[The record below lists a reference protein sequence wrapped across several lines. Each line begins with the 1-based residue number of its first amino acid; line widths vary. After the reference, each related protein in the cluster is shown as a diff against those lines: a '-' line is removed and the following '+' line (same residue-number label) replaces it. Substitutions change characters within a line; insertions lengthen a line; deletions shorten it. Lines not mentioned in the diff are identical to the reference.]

1 MRAGRFLTFAACVLV
16 VQALSLPG
24 CGPPAPDARTKLKV
38 LLAPFLSNATL
49 FIAQEEG
56 FFAEQSLDVEFVK
69 MDRAARVIPA
79 LAAGQLDVL
88 GGSASVSLFNALAR
102 GADIRIVATK
112 DHVASGNVTFGL
124 VARRDLVE
132 GKKLEDV
139 TQLRGRRIVAEAAE
153 LNEYFLEKLLESAG
167 LSIDDV
173 ELMNVPDAVAPD
185 ALARGT
191 VDLVSAGEPW
201 ITRMLDG
208 GKAVMWKPAADVIP
222 EFQVSFIMYGPTF
235 LEENPDAGRRFMTAY
250 LKAARQYNQ
259 GKTERNIEII
269 AKYTKLDPAFLKR
282 AGWPTMR
289 KGGAVNTDTL
299 LDFQDWALKRKYLDE
314 KIPADRFWDPR
325 FVEYAASILGTS
337 SP

>member
-1 MRAGRFLTFAACVLV
+1 M
-16 VQALSLPG
+16 
-24 CGPPAPDARTKLKV
+24 AP
-38 LLAPFLSNATL
+38 
-49 FIAQEEG
+49 
-56 FFAEQSLDVEFVK
+56 
-69 MDRAARVIPA
+69 
-79 LAAGQLDVL
+79 
-88 GGSASVSLFNALAR
+88 
-102 GADIRIVATK
+102 
-112 DHVASGNVTFGL
+112 GNVTFGL

-139 TQLRGRRIVAEAAE
+139 TQLRGRRIVAEPAE
-153 LNEYFLEKLLESAG
+153 VNEYFLEKLLQSAG
-167 LSIDDV
+167 MSIADV
-173 ELMNVPDAVAPD
+173 ELKNVPDPVAPD

-191 VDLVSAGEPW
+191 VDLASAGEPW
-201 ITRMLDG
+201 VTRMLDT